1 MFLHGV
7 KFDFALTNSDLIF
20 VLSAG
25 RCLRALRVPC
35 PDDSQCALFARI
47 VAGFVMRRVPPEYR
61 GFPGMRYLVVKGY
74 SQPHPKQE
82 FVVKRC
88 LTLARLLLYSL

>member
-7 KFDFALTNSDLIF
+7 RFDFALNSSDLII

-25 RCLRALRVPC
+25 RCLRALRVTC
-35 PDDSQCALFARI
+35 PDGSWCALFARI
-47 VAGFVMRRVPPEYR
+47 VAGFVMRRVSR
-61 GFPGMRYLVVKGY
+61 FPDMRYLVVKGY

-88 LTLARLLLYSL
+88 LTLARSLL

>member
-7 KFDFALTNSDLIF
+7 RFDFALNNSDLII

-25 RCLRALRVPC
+25 RCLRALRVTC
-35 PDDSQCALFARI
+35 PDDSWCTLFARI
-47 VAGFVMRRVPPEYR
+47 VAGFVMRRVSPEYR

-88 LTLARLLLYSL
+88 LTLARLLL